1 MNDMTQPAEK
11 DPAILIPALR
21 MSEDELVSVLF
32 NSFYPGADIASI
44 KMVIAY
50 CRTAILD
57 PMQKPVHIVPMWDSK
72 SGRMRDV
79 IMPGIGLYR
88 TQAAR
93 SGSYAGVSEPEFGP
107 EVTEKIGGMEITF
120 PLWCKV
126 TVSRLL
132 PNGMVAQFTAQEFW
146 KENYAV
152 KGGKEKSVAPN
163 AMWKKRPCGQIAKC
177 AQAQALRTG
186 FPELGAAPTAEEMEG
201 KSVEDW
207 GGETIDNE
215 TGEVTK
221 NRPPM
226 PEAKTEQ
233 PTGWGGLDKGPVAE
247 KPADV
252 IEGECKDV
260 TDDKPVETKV
270 EQAPANQGASP
281 NVSPGQAA
289 NIRNKAKT
297 LGKDEAA
304 LCQEFGVTGNSFD
317 GCDQTQ
323 WLAIK
328 AKLSGN

>member
-1 MNDMTQPAEK
+1 MNDMTQPEN
-11 DPAILIPALR
+11 LIPALR
-21 MSEDELVSVLF
+21 MNEDELVSVLF

-72 SGRMRDV
+72 SSRMRDV

-107 EVTEKIGGMEITF
+107 EVTENIGGMDITF

-132 PNGMVAQFTAQEFW
+132 PNGMIAQFTAQEFW

-152 KGGKEKSVAPN
+152 KGGKEKSIAPN
-163 AMWKKRPCGQIAKC
+163 SMWKKRPCGQIAKC

-221 NRPPM
+221 GRPPM
-226 PEAKTEQ
+226 PTSTESH
-233 PTGWGGLDKGPVAE
+233 
-247 KPADV
+247 
-252 IEGECKDV
+252 IEGECKNV
-260 TDDKPVETKV
+260 TGETAKPAAATAEPK
-270 EQAPANQGASP
+270 PAGGSP
-281 NVSPGQAA
+281 LVSPGQAA
-289 NIRNKAKT
+289 NIRNKAKSI
-297 LGKDEAA
+297 GKDEAA
-304 LCQEFGVTGNSFD
+304 LCKEFSVDGTSFD
-317 GCDQTQ
+317 ACNQDQ
-323 WLAIK
+323 WKAIK
-328 AKLSGN
+328 AHLNGG